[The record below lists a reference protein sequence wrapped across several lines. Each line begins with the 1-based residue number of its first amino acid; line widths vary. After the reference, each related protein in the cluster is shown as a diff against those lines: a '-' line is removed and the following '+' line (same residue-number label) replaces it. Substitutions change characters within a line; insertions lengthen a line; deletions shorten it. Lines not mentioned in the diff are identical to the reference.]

1 MGLFDIFRRKKD
13 EVQAEAPQEENTAAS
28 EEAVS
33 EEPEEAAAA
42 EAENAADSEE
52 AVPAVEETAAP
63 EETAEDTQEEEI
75 PAAEAAPAENITPIP
90 VQNAAGAP
98 QKLTPEEIQARREQA
113 RKQQEEMEAKGKLLS
128 YMIDQ
133 YHEQR
138 TPKALEAAIRCLGDT
153 VVVVPMR
160 MVLEKSDAE
169 AMALARQQ
177 GRQYK
182 PVKPVRLVPA
192 FLNSP
197 KGGLHYPVFA
207 SRADIPKDQV
217 KKFVWANI
225 PATRCSLDVVRN
237 EKLEALVVNPFG
249 KSLVLRRELLQK
261 IVKVKPAGE
270 GVETPT
276 VEGEGGYTS

>member
-1 MGLFDIFRRKKD
+1 MGLFDIFRRKK
-13 EVQAEAPQEENTAAS
+13 EEAPAEAAEN
-28 EEAVS
+28 EAVS
-33 EEPEEAAAA
+33 LPEEPTDGEAEAAQDAAEEPEEALPEEEPA
-42 EAENAADSEE
+42 E
-52 AVPAVEETAAP
+52 AVEEDVTP
-63 EETAEDTQEEEI
+63 SDM
-75 PAAEAAPAENITPIP
+75 PAEEAGPAPDASEIK
-90 VQNAAGAP
+90 GAP
-98 QKLTPEEIQARREQA
+98 FTFPEQAGGMKKLSPEEIQERREKA
-113 RKQQEEMEAKGKLLS
+113 KAQQEEMEAKGKLLS

-153 VVVVPMR
+153 VVVVPMQ

-192 FLNSP
+192 FLNTP

-217 KKFVWANI
+217 KKFIWANI
-225 PATRCSLDVVRN
+225 PATRCSLDVIRN
-237 EKLEALVVNPFG
+237 EKLAALVVNPFG
-249 KSLVLRRELLQK
+249 KSLVLKRELLQK
-261 IVKVKPAGE
+261 IVKVQPAG
-270 GVETPT
+270 GNAETPS